1 MNKIFAFSGA
11 HCVGKTTLMANL
23 VKELNITCIDSM
35 SSNINKYNNVFSK
48 DAIQLEILRREYDFL
63 LNKRHSAADLIKD
76 RCILDI
82 MMYTQFSQQSNEVS
96 EEIAIIVENAFKT
109 LINYYNIIFIIPIKP
124 NLNYNFEREKFSYA
138 FDNRSQINEMFLQFY
153 NQYKNTYKNLHLLEA
168 DTFIGMK
175 EEALT
180 IINTLSNTI

>member
-1 MNKIFAFSGA
+1 
-11 HCVGKTTLMANL
+11 
-23 VKELNITCIDSM
+23 
-35 SSNINKYNNVFSK
+35 
-48 DAIQLEILRREYDFL
+48 
-63 LNKRHSAADLIKD
+63 
-76 RCILDI
+76 
-82 MMYTQFSQQSNEVS
+82 MYTQFSQQSNEVS